1 MDFVGSFTQCQACLQ
16 RTGDYSCPYLDNK
29 PAEGWQQLYNE
40 LITDGVGQ
48 GIRWATDIFWLGD
61 SAQVDPNL
69 CNTTKSPL
77 MGGSLEQRERLLATA
92 LNSMTLP
99 GEMVVSLSEKL
110 DITRSV
116 IFNQRNSPTAEK
128 IAPVSFPDMG
138 SPAYKIGI
146 FEGDE
151 GLFRPW
157 QVQISNRWQ
166 GWDGEVKVQVL
177 AGTQSADTAAGVIFV
192 WRSDG
197 SDDWQAFPAPVG
209 LGGLRILSAAGD
221 ELVLQAESGSPVVF
235 NWKTGAYL
243 TDSDRH

>member
-1 MDFVGSFTQCQACLQ
+1 
-16 RTGDYSCPYLDNK
+16 
-29 PAEGWQQLYNE
+29 
-40 LITDGVGQ
+40 
-48 GIRWATDIFWLGD
+48 
-61 SAQVDPNL
+61 
-69 CNTTKSPL
+69 
-77 MGGSLEQRERLLATA
+77 MGGSLEQRERLLASA

-99 GEMVVSLSEKL
+99 EEMVVSLSEKL

-116 IFNQRNSPTAEK
+116 ILNQKNSPAAEK
-128 IAPVSFPDMG
+128 IAPVSFPDLG
-138 SPAYKIGI
+138 SLVFEIGI

-157 QVQISNRWQ
+157 QIQINNRWQ
-166 GWDGEVKVQVL
+166 GKDGEVKVQVL
-177 AGTQSADTAAGVIFV
+177 AGKQSADPTAGVIFV

-209 LGGLRILSAAGD
+209 MGGLRILSAASD

-243 TDSDRH
+243 TDNDRQ